1 MIKLIPV
8 RNKDCQLKHLQRK
21 LKQLAKHVVPTY
33 VIKERKQ
40 KSYHKQYIILYLA
53 YLVVSSHQICCTHSF
68 YVSLPL
74 KNQPLVF
81 ALAKCLDTESK
92 LTVCNELN
100 YKTELSTGCC
110 IFHFRSG
117 SEELKKCTPPSP
129 AVL

>member
-81 ALAKCLDTESK
+81 ALAKCLDAESK

-100 YKTELSTGCC
+100 YKVKNRTVDRLLYFSFSL
-110 IFHFRSG
+110 IY
-117 SEELKKCTPPSP
+117 
-129 AVL
+129 